1 MAITDLKLKDSDIA
15 AKGVVAA
22 PTVLAGSPEENK
34 KIFDRLIREVFQ
46 GDFNSL
52 IDALTASTGAGEIG
66 ASVDGLTGG
75 TVQAL
80 LTALKAYVDDWES
93 ETITS
98 TVGAAQAAADSAAAA
113 AAAAESISQH
123 PPRVSSSNT
132 WEIWDEDSG
141 AYVDSGKPAKGD
153 DGLHGTDLHATISA
167 VDATTAHPAG
177 GTLVEIDETRY
188 TGAGAAITKNKYF
201 YVWNGE
207 KGGDG
212 VSPKITSIEKGQST
226 TSGFTKINFTD
237 ADGAHSITINDGKD
251 GSRGT
256 HGDSVTVTGTA
267 ADATDEH
274 PNGGVNLVFTL
285 TRYNAS
291 GAPPTTLEMPFT
303 IWNGNDG
310 GTGDGA
316 VSSVNG
322 ETGDVKT
329 SFTVKASVEAGGT
342 VTVDKTPGEIY
353 VAYAAGMNVCC
364 EVAGY
369 GTAAVVCGLSGCES
383 SDDGAVSVGF
393 AGLVS
398 TIKHLVL
405 SGTTSSSGT
414 TAWSCTTMPVFAAYN
429 KESGVTGYVYTDIDG
444 RLYAKSAYD
453 SAKAGG
459 YTGTEGAFN
468 AALAAVEQKAAKSR
482 AVTATLRAANWNAAA
497 KSVTAQCSGVTA
509 SSNIVVTPSAGSYE
523 AYCQAGVR
531 CTSATTNTLAFKC
544 STVPTVNL
552 TVNVLILG

>member
-141 AYVDSGKPAKGD
+141 GYVDSGKPTKGD
-153 DGLHGTDLHATISA
+153 
-167 VDATTAHPAG
+167 
-177 GTLVEIDETRY
+177 
-188 TGAGAAITKNKYF
+188 
-201 YVWNGE
+201 
-207 KGGDG
+207 DG

-237 ADGAHSITINDGKD
+237 ADGAHSITINDGED
-251 GSRGT
+251 GASGT

-285 TRYNAS
+285 TQYNAS

-310 GTGDGA
+310 K
-316 VSSVNG
+316 S
-322 ETGDVKT
+322 
-329 SFTVKASVEAGGT
+329 
-342 VTVDKTPGEIY
+342 
-353 VAYAAGMNVCC
+353 AYAAAR
-364 EVAGY
+364 E
-369 GTAAVVCGLSGCES
+369 
-383 SDDGAVSVGF
+383 
-393 AGLVS
+393 
-398 TIKHLVL
+398 
-405 SGTTSSSGT
+405 
-414 TAWSCTTMPVFAAYN
+414 
-429 KESGVTGYVYTDIDG
+429 
-444 RLYAKSAYD
+444 
-453 SAKAGG
+453 GG
-459 YTGTEGAFN
+459 YTGTEDAFN
-468 AALAAVEQKAAKSR
+468 AALAKVEQKAAKSR
-482 AVTATLRAANWNAAA
+482 AVTVTLRAANWNAAA

-552 TVNVLILG
+552 TANVLILG

>member
-46 GDFNSL
+46 GDFNGL

-141 AYVDSGKPAKGD
+141 AYVDSGKPSKGD
-153 DGLHGTDLHATISA
+153 
-167 VDATTAHPAG
+167 
-177 GTLVEIDETRY
+177 
-188 TGAGAAITKNKYF
+188 N
-201 YVWNGE
+201 
-207 KGGDG
+207 G

-226 TSGFTKINFTD
+226 TGGFTKINFTD
-237 ADGAHSITINDGKD
+237 ADGAHSITINDGKS
-251 GSRGT
+251 GSNGT

-285 TRYNAS
+285 TQYNAN

-303 IWNGNDG
+303 VWHGNDG
-310 GTGDGA
+310 KSAYEIAVEEGFEGDKAAWLASLKGEKGA
-316 VSSVNG
+316 
-322 ETGDVKT
+322 
-329 SFTVKASVEAGGT
+329 AGS
-342 VTVDKTPGEIY
+342 PGAAGSDGKS
-353 VAYAAGMNVCC
+353 AYAAAQ
-364 EVAGY
+364 E
-369 GTAAVVCGLSGCES
+369 
-383 SDDGAVSVGF
+383 
-393 AGLVS
+393 
-398 TIKHLVL
+398 
-405 SGTTSSSGT
+405 
-414 TAWSCTTMPVFAAYN
+414 
-429 KESGVTGYVYTDIDG
+429 
-444 RLYAKSAYD
+444 
-453 SAKAGG
+453 GG
-459 YTGTEGAFN
+459 YTGTEDAFN

-482 AVTATLRAANWNAAA
+482 AVTVTLRAANWNAAA

>member
-123 PPRVSSSNT
+123 PPRVSSSDT

-285 TRYNAS
+285 TRYNAN

-303 IWNGNDG
+303 VWHGNDG
-310 GTGDGA
+310 KSAYEIAVEEGFEGDKAAWLASLKGEKGAAGATGAKGDTGPQGPQ
-316 VSSVNG
+316 G
-322 ETGDVKT
+322 ETGPKGDPGAKGDKGDT
-329 SFTVKASVEAGGT
+329 GSPGAAGSDG
-342 VTVDKTPGEIY
+342 KS
-353 VAYAAGMNVCC
+353 AYAAAQ
-364 EVAGY
+364 E
-369 GTAAVVCGLSGCES
+369 
-383 SDDGAVSVGF
+383 
-393 AGLVS
+393 
-398 TIKHLVL
+398 
-405 SGTTSSSGT
+405 
-414 TAWSCTTMPVFAAYN
+414 
-429 KESGVTGYVYTDIDG
+429 
-444 RLYAKSAYD
+444 
-453 SAKAGG
+453 GG
-459 YTGTEGAFN
+459 YTGTEDAFN

-482 AVTATLRAANWNAAA
+482 AVTVTLRAANWNAAA

-509 SSNIVVTPSAGSYE
+509 SSNIVVTPSDGSYE

-531 CTSATTNTLAFKC
+531 CTSATNNTLAFKC

>member
-141 AYVDSGKPAKGD
+141 AYVDSGKPSKGD
-153 DGLHGTDLHATISA
+153 
-167 VDATTAHPAG
+167 
-177 GTLVEIDETRY
+177 
-188 TGAGAAITKNKYF
+188 N
-201 YVWNGE
+201 
-207 KGGDG
+207 G

-303 IWNGNDG
+303 VWHGNDG
-310 GTGDGA
+310 GTGGGA

-329 SFTVKASVEAGGT
+329 GFTVKASVEADGT

-353 VAYAAGMNVCC
+353 AAYAAGMNVCC

-369 GTAAVVCGLSGCES
+369 GTAAVVCGLSGCEL
-383 SDDGAVSVGF
+383 SDDGAVSVGL

-414 TAWSCTTMPVFAAYN
+414 TTWSCTTMPVFAAYN
-429 KESGVTGYVYTDIDG
+429 KEPGVTGYVYTDTDG

-482 AVTATLRAANWNAAA
+482 AVTVTLRAANWNAAA

-552 TVNVLILG
+552 TANVLILG

>member
-132 WEIWDEDSG
+132 WETWDEDSG
-141 AYVDSGKPAKGD
+141 VYVDSGKPSKGD
-153 DGLHGTDLHATISA
+153 
-167 VDATTAHPAG
+167 
-177 GTLVEIDETRY
+177 
-188 TGAGAAITKNKYF
+188 N
-201 YVWNGE
+201 
-207 KGGDG
+207 G

-237 ADGAHSITINDGKD
+237 ADGAHSITINDGKS
-251 GSRGT
+251 GSNGT

-291 GAPPTTLEMPFT
+291 GALPTTLEMPFT
-303 IWNGNDG
+303 IWNGSDG
-310 GTGDGA
+310 PQ
-316 VSSVNG
+316 G
-322 ETGDVKT
+322 ETGPRGPQGEQGPQGETGPRGPQGEQGPQGLPGAKGDKGDPGAKGDT
-329 SFTVKASVEAGGT
+329 GSPGAAGSDG
-342 VTVDKTPGEIY
+342 KS
-353 VAYAAGMNVCC
+353 AYAAAQ
-364 EVAGY
+364 E
-369 GTAAVVCGLSGCES
+369 
-383 SDDGAVSVGF
+383 
-393 AGLVS
+393 
-398 TIKHLVL
+398 
-405 SGTTSSSGT
+405 
-414 TAWSCTTMPVFAAYN
+414 
-429 KESGVTGYVYTDIDG
+429 
-444 RLYAKSAYD
+444 
-453 SAKAGG
+453 GG
-459 YTGTEGAFN
+459 YTGTEDAFN

-482 AVTATLRAANWNAAA
+482 AVTVTLRAANWNAAA